1 VSLPQETG
9 GPQSRRLYV
18 ERRRAVL
25 TCLASFP
32 AEGVVFRLL
41 VGFDGAAT
49 AVLPG
54 STSSGSPRAS
64 ANCRTRSHARPPAG
78 GVSTDGV
85 LEPGDLG
92 FRIKLTLSDS
102 LLRLTGRRSNSINN
116 VDANDWNQE
125 QQDLERTR
133 AAIRRETENLF
144 NEIHDQVLSSF
155 PTLKLYGADSRKGN
169 NILPLANADFFSSS
183 IALPRRN
190 AGRRS
195 SNLKQYSKD

>member
-1 VSLPQETG
+1 
-9 GPQSRRLYV
+9 
-18 ERRRAVL
+18 
-25 TCLASFP
+25 
-32 AEGVVFRLL
+32 
-41 VGFDGAAT
+41 
-49 AVLPG
+49 
-54 STSSGSPRAS
+54 
-64 ANCRTRSHARPPAG
+64 
-78 GVSTDGV
+78 

-102 LLRLTGRRSNSINN
+102 LLCLTGSRSNSINN

-169 NILPLANADFFSSS
+169 NILALANADFFSSS

>member
-1 VSLPQETG
+1 
-9 GPQSRRLYV
+9 
-18 ERRRAVL
+18 L
-25 TCLASFP
+25 TCLARFP
-32 AEGVVFRLL
+32 AEGVVLRLL
-41 VGFDGAAT
+41 GFDGAAT
-49 AVLPG
+49 AVLSG

-64 ANCRTRSHARPPAG
+64 ANCLTRAHARPPAG

-102 LLRLTGRRSNSINN
+102 LLCLTGSRSNSINN

-155 PTLKLYGADSRKGN
+155 PTLKLYGAHSRKGN
-169 NILPLANADFFSSS
+169 NILALANADYFFQFNRLATAECGS
-183 IALPRRN
+183 ALLQLQ
-190 AGRRS
+190 AIF
-195 SNLKQYSKD
+195 